1 MPVRTVPELL
11 EHVSSFDKP
20 FFIYQGEAVT
30 YREFDRITDEIATA
44 FLRMGLKKGDRVG
57 IIALNQPEWLY
68 TFFAANKV
76 GIGVVALNVRYRE
89 AELEYML
96 NNSSAKAL
104 VSLPELDGFSYVEF
118 FEKNKERFPE
128 LQHLIYIGSTGSG
141 SGTPFESLLGEV
153 DERLIEQAESEVE
166 EQDTSVIIYTSG
178 TTGKPKGANI
188 THKSILSSSRALGEH
203 MRNSEE
209 DIILGHMPLNH
220 VGGISCSILSAV
232 HFGATVILIPSFV
245 PELVLDAIQR
255 YKATIFAGV
264 PTMYLMLFNS
274 SFEKYDVSSLRLVV
288 IGGSNAQPELLKRIR
303 AGFPNATVMNLYGLT
318 ESSGACICSPL
329 DDSFDDMLDSIGV
342 PIGDYEVMIV
352 DENGQPLPDGEVG
365 EIAIKGDCVCNG
377 YIGLE
382 EKTRESFR
390 NGWLFTGD
398 MAYKRGNRVY
408 FMGRKKE
415 MYIQAGY
422 NVYPAEIEN
431 VLIKHPKVFMV
442 AVIGVPDDF
451 YGEKGVAYVV
461 PKGEVSQE
469 ELKEYCARYL
479 ADYKVPKEFI
489 FEESLPLTPAGKI
502 QKSELLRM
510 YVERKGS

>member
-1 MPVRTVPELL
+1 
-11 EHVSSFDKP
+11 
-20 FFIYQGEAVT
+20 
-30 YREFDRITDEIATA
+30 
-44 FLRMGLKKGDRVG
+44 
-57 IIALNQPEWLY
+57 
-68 TFFAANKV
+68 
-76 GIGVVALNVRYRE
+76 
-89 AELEYML
+89 
-96 NNSSAKAL
+96 
-104 VSLPELDGFSYVEF
+104 
-118 FEKNKERFPE
+118 
-128 LQHLIYIGSTGSG
+128 
-141 SGTPFESLLGEV
+141 
-153 DERLIEQAESEVE
+153 
-166 EQDTSVIIYTSG
+166 
-178 TTGKPKGANI
+178 
-188 THKSILSSSRALGEH
+188 

-220 VGGISCSILSAV
+220 VGGISCSILSAM
-232 HFGATVILIPSFV
+232 HFGSTVILIPAFV

-255 YKATIFAGV
+255 YRATIFAGV

-274 SFEKYDVSSLRLVV
+274 NFEKYDVSSLRLVV
-288 IGGSNAQPELLKRIR
+288 IGGSNAQPELLKRIK

-329 DDSFDDMLDSIGV
+329 DDSFEDILDSIGV

-352 DENGQPLPDGEVG
+352 DEKGQPLPDGEVG
-365 EIAIKGDCVCNG
+365 EIAIKGDCVCSG

-382 EKTRESFR
+382 EKTKESFR

-398 MAYKRGNRVY
+398 MAYKRGNRIY

-415 MYIQAGY
+415 MYIQAGF

-442 AVIGVPDDF
+442 AVIGVPDEF

-461 PKGEVSQE
+461 PKGEVSEE

-489 FEESLPLTPAGKI
+489 FEETLPLTPAGKI
-502 QKSELLRM
+502 QKSELLKM
-510 YVERKGS
+510 YMERKSA